1 MKARILG
8 CVALAG
14 VTALVP
20 AANAATKAHPAHR
33 GVVVDWRAHSHT
45 ATLAL
50 PGGHLI
56 AVHSTRRV
64 RPGTK
69 VKFATLTQLGNG
81 TFSGSLAKVGRA
93 RRTRVIGTVV
103 ANLSGGSFVLSG
115 RGTTFVVHHSRSIT
129 RAPRRGVKISN
140 EIASPPPVG
149 STVST
154 DVSIDSSGSLESKDV
169 NEVSAPD
176 PTQPID
182 IEGQISAIDPS
193 TSILTVSVT
202 DDGASASFQV
212 VVPAAIGITAYSVG
226 DEVELTATLNPDGTY
241 TLVGSSQ
248 NGDSQEADDDASEQG
263 SQPAAGDPT
272 GDATDQSGP
281 SSSDT
286 TGSSSSTTGG
296 GHSSQGGDGQSA
308 DH

>member
-14 VTALVP
+14 LTALVP
-20 AANAATKAHPAHR
+20 AASAATKAHPAHR

-56 AVHSTRRV
+56 AVHSARRV

-69 VKFATLTQLGNG
+69 VRFATLTRLGNG

-93 RRTRVIGTVV
+93 RRAHLIGTLV
-103 ANLSGGSFVLSG
+103 ANLPGGSFALSG
-115 RGTTFVVHHSRSIT
+115 RGTTFIVHH
-129 RAPRRGVKISN
+129 RRGVKASN
-140 EIASPPPVG
+140 EISSPPPVG

-154 DVSIDSSGSLESKDV
+154 HVSIDSSGALESKDV
-169 NEVSAPD
+169 SEVSAPD
-176 PTQPID
+176 PTQPIE
-182 IEGQISAIDPS
+182 IEGRISAIDPS
-193 TSILTVSVT
+193 TSTLTVSVT

-212 VVPAAIGITAYSVG
+212 VVPATIGITTYSVG
-226 DEVELTATLNPDGTY
+226 DEVELTATLNPDGSTY

-248 NGDSQEADDDASEQG
+248 NGDSQEADDDAGEHG
-263 SQPAAGDPT
+263 SQPTVGDPT
-272 GDATDQSGP
+272 ETS
-281 SSSDT
+281 
-286 TGSSSSTTGG
+286 GSSSSTTDG
-296 GHSSQGGDGQSA
+296 GHSSRSDDGQSA
-308 DH
+308 DS